1 MGAQAVQQAAKALA
15 HQPSPSATVK
25 PGSRPEKMPAVPTIA
40 MPKSAVP
47 HPTARTLAKKIV
59 TKVDHAIDE
68 HKAAAAAAA
77 AASPDA
83 VNRNSPAFKNAVSK
97 LKKKVLRELKPA
109 SGVT

>member
-83 VNRNSPAFKNAVSK
+83 NPAAVNRNSPAFKNAVSK
-97 LKKKVLRELKPA
+97 LKKKVLRELKP
-109 SGVT
+109 